1 MRELSNVAGL
11 QEPTSLLLSSTSVT
25 DVLALSSGASG
36 SYLIYGIVIVN
47 ADSTARKVSVWWTSG
62 ATDYL
67 LFNSTI
73 GATESMTVG
82 FDAPVKLVAKSAVR
96 KIRAQ
101 AAAANV
107 VTVTVL
113 YAIAGQTSDAS

>member
-11 QEPTSLLLSSTSVT
+11 QEPISLLLSSTSVT

-36 SYLIYGIVIVN
+36 SYLVYGVVIAN
-47 ADSTARKVSVWWTSG
+47 ADSTARKVSIWWTSN

-73 GATESMTVG
+73 GATEGMTVG
-82 FDAPVKLVAKSAVR
+82 FDAPVKLVAKSAAR

-107 VTVTVL
+107 VTVTIL